1 MLKDVSRREFLA
13 LAGAAAASPAW
24 LDAGAAALRQG
35 ATVQDVMARVLE
47 RLPGV
52 TTPNPVDGLKA
63 GRPDLVVKGI
73 ATTAIASADAIR
85 RAVDRGR
92 NLVITLEPT
101 FYARADAA
109 SPANRA
115 TDAVFAAKR
124 ALIADSDV
132 AVWRLR
138 DRWLARRPDPLIE
151 GLVEKL
157 DWKPYQS
164 PAAPDRVVLPETTL
178 REVAAHVERRLGA
191 RSLRVVGAQDLRVSR
206 IVLSPG
212 PSAPAI
218 TFGNLATADLI
229 LAGEPREWEG
239 VEYVQDTITAGGAKA
254 MILAGRLLTE
264 DPGMRVMAD
273 WLTSLLPGPP
283 VEWLPVSDPYWRPIV
298 A

>member
-13 LAGAAAASPAW
+13 LAGAAATSPTW
-24 LDAGAAALRQG
+24 LDAGAAVPRQG
-35 ATVQDVMARVLE
+35 GTVQDVMARVLE
-47 RLPGV
+47 RLPAV

-63 GRPDLVVKGI
+63 GRADLVVKGI

-85 RAVDRGR
+85 RAADRGR

-109 SPANRA
+109 SPENRA

-124 ALIADSDV
+124 ALIADLDV

-138 DRWLARRPDPLIE
+138 DRWFARRPDPMLE
-151 GLVEKL
+151 GLVETL
-157 DWKPYQS
+157 DWKRYQS
-164 PAAPDRVVLPETTL
+164 ETAPHRVVLPETTL
-178 REVAAHVERRLGA
+178 REVVAHVERQLGA
-191 RSLRVVGAQDLRVSR
+191 RALRVVGAADLRVSR

-212 PSAPAI
+212 PSAPAM
-218 TFGNLATADLI
+218 TFGNLATADVI

-264 DPGMRVMAD
+264 GPGMRVMAA
-273 WLTSLLPGPP
+273 WLTSLLPGTP
-283 VEWLPVSDPYWRPIV
+283 VDVLPTFDPYWRPVV